1 MRVAGDTPLARQ
13 VVEIFNRRRTDEKD
27 DQNYEI
33 AIHDIPKLHGVDHDS
48 HYGMGMEPSIIIN
61 LRVVASTVRTRS
73 PRTRKTLQK
82 DTKMMSD
89 VNPLLGE

>member
-13 VVEIFNRRRTDEKD
+13 VVETFNRRRTDEKD

-33 AIHDIPKLHGVDHDS
+33 AIHDIPKLHEVDHDS
-48 HYGMGMEPSIIIN
+48 HAGMGMELEIIN
-61 LRVVASTVRTRS
+61 VRVVASTVRTWP

-89 VNPLLGE
+89 VNSLLGE